1 MKLSGINLNLLV
13 ALDALLDEQSVT
25 KAANRLNL
33 SQAQL
38 SYILKELRSIFDDK
52 LLVRGVGYK
61 MELTEK
67 AISLILPVNEI
78 MGKIEDIF
86 IDQDAFSPKV
96 SKAHFKIGSWDDYLS
111 SLFSPELFK
120 DIYRNSPNINI
131 DIISADIDGYSSFVT
146 NKLDIA
152 IGIYDLPANKI
163 CSEAVFNVKPV
174 ILVSKHHET
183 IKDDKSLN
191 CFFNKYPL
199 LMVYR
204 ERDFDADFFF
214 ELMDKKYGKGNYK
227 YSTFAYPE
235 AALKI
240 TEDSE
245 YICITSSVIV
255 ETLADPSKYQVFDIP
270 FSIPKTDYKFNLY
283 WKKQDTDNQANIWL
297 RNKIRNIF
305 RNKFSL
311 E

>member
-1 MKLSGINLNLLV
+1 MKLSGINLNLLI

-25 KAANRLNL
+25 KAAERLNL

-38 SYILKELRSIFDDK
+38 SYILKELRSIFDDI

-67 AISLILPVNEI
+67 AISLILPVNEA
-78 MGKIEDIF
+78 MAKIEDIF
-86 IDQDAFSPKV
+86 LGQDTFFPKV
-96 SKAHFKIGSWDDYLS
+96 SKAHFKIGGWDDYLS
-111 SLFSPELFK
+111 SLFCPELFK
-120 DIYRNSPNINI
+120 DIYTNAPNI
-131 DIISADIDGYSSFVT
+131 DIDIIDADIDSYSSFVT

-152 IGIYDLPANKI
+152 VGTYDLPPNKI
-163 CSEAVFNVKPV
+163 CSEKLFNVKPV
-174 ILVSKHHET
+174 VLVSEQHET
-183 IKDDKSLN
+183 IKDKKSLN
-191 CFFNKYPL
+191 SFFNKYPL
-199 LMVYR
+199 LLVYR
-204 ERDFDADFFF
+204 ERDFKVDFFF

-235 AALKI
+235 AVLKI

-245 YICITSSVIV
+245 YICITSSVV
-255 ETLADPSKYQVFDIP
+255 AETLANPSKYQVFDVP
-270 FSIPKTDYKFNLY
+270 FSIPETDFKFSLY

-305 RNKFSL
+305 REKFKIK
-311 E
+311 